1 MQKQVLRVAG
11 KRNWPL
17 HDQET
22 TDLYV
27 VDCLDIQS
35 GFSIAPAAQYCSV
48 VHERVKLPIIQKGM
62 APEFKNHNYY
72 SIDEHTAN
80 HTGFKTEYALLIC

>member
-35 GFSIAPAAQYCSV
+35 GFSIAPAA
-48 VHERVKLPIIQKGM
+48 HI
-62 APEFKNHNYY
+62 
-72 SIDEHTAN
+72 
-80 HTGFKTEYALLIC
+80 ALLSMKELNCR